1 MFNMGIPY
9 DYKKTINFHMKKVV
23 VFSGAGVS
31 ADSGLKT
38 FRDSDGLWEEYNV
51 YDVATPEAWAKNN
64 ELVLEFYNKR
74 RKQIMEA
81 KPNPAHL
88 FIAELEKKFDVTVIT
103 QNIDDLHQRAGST
116 NVLHL
121 HGNIQYSRSTN
132 QVKNEILYPITGWEL
147 NYGDKCPDGFQ
158 LRPHV
163 VWFGEDVPMMT
174 KAMEVVQ
181 TAEILIITG
190 TSLTVYPAAGLVYK
204 SPKYNEKYLVDPK
217 PIHLTDLKNLV
228 QINEN
233 ASTGIPKLVKKLL
246 ASV

>member
-1 MFNMGIPY
+1 MANY
-9 DYKKTINFHMKKVV
+9 LQMKKVV

-51 YDVATPEAWAKNN
+51 YDVATPEAWDKDQKM
-64 ELVLEFYNKR
+64 VLEFYNKR
-74 RKQIMEA
+74 RKQIVEA
-81 KPNPAHL
+81 KPNAAHIAL
-88 FIAELEKKFDVTVIT
+88 AELEKKFDVTVIT

-116 NVLHL
+116 KVLHL
-121 HGNIQYSRSTN
+121 HGNIQYARSTN
-132 QVKNEILYPITGWEL
+132 ASKNEILYPITGWEL
-147 NYGDKCPDGFQ
+147 NYGDKCPDGYQ

-174 KAMEVVQ
+174 KAIEVVQ
-181 TAEILIITG
+181 QADILIITG

-204 SPKYNEKYLVDPK
+204 APKYNEKYLVDPK
-217 PIHLTDLKNLV
+217 PIHLTDLKNLT

-233 ASTGIPKLVKKLL
+233 ASTGVPKLVKKLL
-246 ASV
+246 DSN